1 MTQSSSHRYSIGVDI
16 GGTKVLGGI
25 VDRDGSIIHSSRKDT
40 PRDGGHALVTTI
52 ADVIDELLTYAKSKT
67 IEIPA
72 IGICTAG
79 VISPDRRTVSYAPNI
94 AGWWEPFDLVAAL
107 SSRIS
112 LPMFVENDANA
123 AVWGEYKFGAAL
135 GKHNVVLLTIGTG
148 LGGGIIVDG
157 QIVRGAHGGGA
168 EIGHTCLVYEGHL
181 CGCGG
186 RGCFESYGSGTA
198 LLRHAREAI
207 SASPELARNLLS
219 RGNGTVDGLLGKHLT
234 EAAQEGDR
242 VALAAFTTTGQW
254 IGVGIASLV
263 ALLDP
268 ECFIIGGGVIDAGE
282 IILKPIRESAQRNMP
297 FSGRVSVPPIIPAV
311 LGNDAGLVGAADL
324 AR

>member
-1 MTQSSSHRYSIGVDI
+1 MTLSIGVDV
-16 GGTKVLGGI
+16 GGTKVLGGVVNEKGEI
-25 VDRDGSIIHSSRKDT
+25 LKTLREDT
-40 PRDGGHALVTTI
+40 PKEGGSAVTKVI
-52 ADVIDELLTYAKSKT
+52 ADVVLKLSQEFNIHTVGVAVPGYVSSDRQRVL
-67 IEIPA
+67 
-72 IGICTAG
+72 GI
-79 VISPDRRTVSYAPNI
+79 PNI
-94 AGWWEPFDLVAAL
+94 KDWDEFNLHDDLFKLLNFKV
-107 SSRIS
+107 I
-112 LPMFVENDANA
+112 VENDANA

-282 IILKPIRESAQRNMP
+282 IILKPIRDSAQRNMP